1 MKINVKREQQSS
13 RVQLGIVGTCQKLW
27 RVQQVK
33 GQSRRSRWV
42 CDLFNNF
49 YGGSYQSFHQRH
61 CIILPKSLL
70 YGVYEC
76 VSVVLE
82 RQRKTDI
89 ESVSFTLYGFFFFFS
104 HFSSLTQVTTEI
116 FNVQLLHLSGSTIR
130 KRRAKFCYLPQCRS
144 RHGESLHHFCKFPA
158 SSSIPQPKLHHFHC
172 IFNQWPTNKIKRRKK
187 GNV

>member
-49 YGGSYQSFHQRH
+49 YGGSYQSFHQSH

-89 ESVSFTLYGFFFFFS
+89 ESVSFPLYGFFFS
-104 HFSSLTQVTTEI
+104 LFSSLTYTSDDRNLQRVAFTFIRIYNKKEKGQVLLFTT
-116 FNVQLLHLSGSTIR
+116 VQKQAWRITSPFLQVSSFFLNPTTKAPSLSLY
-130 KRRAKFCYLPQCRS
+130 F
-144 RHGESLHHFCKFPA
+144 
-158 SSSIPQPKLHHFHC
+158 
-172 IFNQWPTNKIKRRKK
+172 
-187 GNV
+187 